1 MTIPTPESKT
11 SSSSAEMSARVDEQP
26 GEGPA
31 PQGPNDGGDPHDRS
45 DNEIFPIT
53 GEAEILRLL
62 SQEVKA
68 SIEQVRAT
76 LTLLEDGSTVP
87 FIARYRKEVTGNLNE
102 VQIRTLEE
110 RRRYFGDLLARRNTI
125 LTTIESQG
133 HLTPELRSA
142 IETCLDRTRLE
153 DLYLPYRPKRRTR
166 AMVAIEKGLEPLARL
181 VYQQGGQ
188 HTAASLHEAA
198 DQLISE
204 EKGLANR
211 DEVMAGVRDVIAE
224 WIAEDAELRQLVRDL
239 MFREGEVRSK
249 VRAPRNAEAAPNGE
263 GATPEEKPVTDEKA
277 RARAARAAQKAR
289 EREEALARYRIYHD
303 FHESVRTIPSHRI
316 MAIRR
321 AAREEILTYSIEV
334 DSERSLS
341 LLRPHLVVDAQSVYA
356 PHIDAALV
364 DAYNRLMK
372 PSIETEVKQALRK
385 QADNEA
391 IRVFTENL
399 ENLLMT
405 PPAGSLVV
413 MGLDPGF
420 RTGCKVAVV
429 DTTGK
434 LLDHATIY
442 PTEPRNDEKGS
453 EKVLNNLIDR
463 YGVGAVA
470 IGNGTASR
478 ETHSFVR
485 RMIAKRNNNTGLFA
499 IVVNEAGASV
509 YSASDEARAEFPD
522 LDVTVRGAIS
532 IARRLQDPLA
542 ELVKID
548 PRSLGVGQYQHDID
562 QKRLRQALHDTVES
576 CVNRVGVDLNTAS
589 VALLRYVSGIN
600 ERMAGGIV
608 KRRDDDGP
616 FRMRSDV
623 LQIAGVGPKTFEQ
636 AAGFLRIRD
645 GAVPLDNTG
654 VHPESYAVVDRIA
667 ASLGIDTELLIHT
680 PDKLANV
687 NREEIMNET
696 GVGGYT
702 LADILDELS
711 KPGRDP
717 REKFVVPEF
726 REDVHKLE
734 DLNPGM
740 ELEGTVT
747 NVANFGAF
755 VDIGVHQDGLVHVS
769 ELSHRFVQDPRE
781 VVRVGDIVKVRVLSV
796 DQERKRIALSMKA
809 VGSTET
815 PAERPPRR
823 EGFSGPRPP
832 RTFERGGERSER
844 FERNDRGP
852 RNEERGE
859 RRTFSGPTPSPASAQ
874 VEPPSTYVPGS
885 WKRSTTAP
893 QTPSG
898 GGGAKAR
905 AKGAKPSAQ
914 PKTDKMGGASTP
926 DEVAEQIRQ
935 LQERFN
941 RNR

>member
-1 MTIPTPESKT
+1 MSTPTTHAPGAGVAT
-11 SSSSAEMSARVDEQP
+11 AVRPLFDEQP
-26 GEGPA
+26 
-31 PQGPNDGGDPHDRS
+31 NDESTPHDASS
-45 DNEIFPIT
+45 DSEGAQT
-53 GEAEILRLL
+53 GPEVSIRDEAEIVRVL
-62 SQEVKA
+62 SQEINA
-68 SIEQVRAT
+68 NIEQVRAT
-76 LTLLEDGSTVP
+76 LTLLEDGATVP
-87 FIARYRKEVTGNLNE
+87 FIARYRKEVTQNLNE
-102 VQIRTLEE
+102 VQIRLLNE
-110 RRRYFGDLLARRNTI
+110 RRRYFSDLLARRATI
-125 LTTIESQG
+125 VSTIESQG
-133 HLTPELRSA
+133 LLTAELRAS
-142 IETCLDRTRLE
+142 IEGCLERTRLE

-166 AMVAIEKGLEPLARL
+166 AMVAVEKGLEPLARV
-181 VYQQGGQ
+181 VYQQSE
-188 HTAASLHEAA
+188 HDTAVKLNEAA
-198 DQLISE
+198 DALISD

-211 DEVMAGVRDVIAE
+211 DEVFAGVRDVIAE
-224 WIAEDAELRQLVRDL
+224 WIAEDADLRQIVRDL

-249 VRAPRNAEAAPNGE
+249 VRSPRATEAAAEAPAE
-263 GATPEEKPVTDEKA
+263 AGASDERA

-289 EREEALARYRIYHD
+289 EREEALARYKIYHD

-321 AAREEILTYSIEV
+321 AAREEILTYSVEI
-334 DSERSLS
+334 DTERALQH
-341 LLRPHLVVDAQSVYA
+341 LRPHLIVNLAG
-356 PHIDAALV
+356 PHTIHVEAALV

-399 ENLLMT
+399 ENLLLT
-405 PPAGSLVV
+405 PPGGSLVV

-434 LLDHATIY
+434 LIDHATIY
-442 PTEPRNDEKGS
+442 PTEPRNDERGA
-453 EKVLNNLIDR
+453 EKVLNSLIDR
-463 YGVGAVA
+463 YGVGAIA

-485 RMIAKRNNNTGLFA
+485 RMIAKRANSAGLFA
-499 IVVNEAGASV
+499 MVVNEAGASV
-509 YSASDEARAEFPD
+509 YSASDEAREEFPD
-522 LDVTVRGAIS
+522 LDVTVRGAVS

-589 VALLRYVSGIN
+589 VALLRYVAGIG
-600 ERMAGGIV
+600 EKVAQAIV
-608 KRRDDDGP
+608 KRRDDSGP
-616 FRMRSDV
+616 FGKRNDLLSV
-623 LQIAGVGPKTFEQ
+623 TGIGPKTFEQ

-645 GAVPLDNTG
+645 GAVALDNTG
-654 VHPESYAVVDRIA
+654 VHPESYAVVDAIA
-667 ASLGIDTELLIHT
+667 RSLGIDVDLLIHT
-680 PDKLANV
+680 PEKLTQV
-687 NREEIMNET
+687 NKET
-696 GVGGYT
+696 VTTETQVGGFT
-702 LADILDELS
+702 LSDILDELG

-726 REDVHKLE
+726 REDVHRLE
-734 DLNPGM
+734 DLSTGM

-796 DQERKRIALSMKA
+796 DHDRKRIALSMKA
-809 VGSTET
+809 VGSPEM
-815 PAERPPRR
+815 PVERPQQRR
-823 EGFSGPRPP
+823 EPVAPRPRP
-832 RTFERGGERSER
+832 QH
-844 FERNDRGP
+844 DRGFDGGH
-852 RNEERGE
+852 RGDERGE
-859 RRTFSGPTPSPASAQ
+859 TRTFSAPTPAPASAQ
-874 VEPPSTYVPGS
+874 VEAPSNYVPGS
-885 WKRSTTAP
+885 WKRSTASPTAA
-893 QTPSG
+893 PS
-898 GGGAKAR
+898 KAR
-905 AKGAKPSAQ
+905 AKALKTTTAATKAVERTATETPS
-914 PKTDKMGGASTP
+914 
-926 DEVAEQIRQ
+926 EVSERIRL

>member
-1 MTIPTPESKT
+1 MSTPTTHAIEASVDT
-11 SSSSAEMSARVDEQP
+11 DADLRVDEQP
-26 GEGPA
+26 RDDASPHSSNGAESQEPTEDIPISGE
-31 PQGPNDGGDPHDRS
+31 NDIVR
-45 DNEIFPIT
+45 I
-53 GEAEILRLL
+53 L
-62 SQEVKA
+62 SQEIKGNV
-68 SIEQVRAT
+68 EQVRAT
-76 LTLLEDGSTVP
+76 LALLEEGATVP
-87 FIARYRKEVTGNLNE
+87 FIARYRKEATGNLNE
-102 VQIRTLEE
+102 VQIRILDD
-110 RRRYFGDLLARRNTI
+110 RRRYFSDLLARRATI
-125 LTTIESQG
+125 IRTIESQG
-133 HLTPELRSA
+133 LLTTELRTS

-166 AMVAIEKGLEPLARL
+166 AMVAIEKGLEPLAR
-181 VYQQGGQ
+181 VIYQQGD
-188 HTAASLHEAA
+188 HCTATLLNEQA
-198 DQLISE
+198 DQLIDL

-211 DEVMAGVRDVIAE
+211 DEVFAGVRDIIAE
-224 WIAEDAELRQLVRDL
+224 WIAEDADLRQLVRDL

-249 VRAPRNAEAAPNGE
+249 VRAPRATE
-263 GATPEEKPVTDEKA
+263 GAEGAAEVPASPSAPGEERPMDEKA
-277 RARAARAAQKAR
+277 RARAVRAAQKAK

-303 FHESVRTIPSHRI
+303 FHESVRTIPSHRV

-321 AAREEILTYSIEV
+321 AAREEILTYNIEV
-334 DSERSLS
+334 ESERALQM
-341 LLRPHLVVDAQSVYA
+341 LRPHLLVNPSSAPAQ
-356 PHIDAALV
+356 HIEVALV
-364 DAYNRLMK
+364 DAYHRLLK

-420 RTGCKVAVV
+420 RTGCKVAIV

-434 LLDHATIY
+434 LLDQATIY
-442 PTEPRNDEKGS
+442 PTEPRNDERGA
-453 EKVLNNLIDR
+453 EKVLNSLIDR
-463 YGVGAVA
+463 YGVGAIA

-478 ETHSFVR
+478 ETHSFIR
-485 RMIAKRNNNTGLFA
+485 RMLARRTANTGLFA
-499 IVVNEAGASV
+499 MVVNEAGASV
-509 YSASDEARAEFPD
+509 YSASEEAREEFPD
-522 LDVTVRGAIS
+522 LDVTIRGAVS

-562 QKRLRQALHDTVES
+562 QKRLRQGLHDTVES

-589 VALLRYVSGIN
+589 VALLRYVAGVN
-600 ERMAGGIV
+600 ERVAQAIV
-608 KRRDDDGP
+608 KRRDNDGP
-616 FRMRSDV
+616 FRKRTDV
-623 LQIAGVGPKTFEQ
+623 LQVTGVGPKTFEQ

-654 VHPESYAVVDRIA
+654 VHPESYPIVDAIVK
-667 ASLGIDTELLIHT
+667 SLGIDVELLIHT
-680 PDKLANV
+680 PDKVSQV
-687 NREEIMNET
+687 NKEAIIEET
-696 GVGGYT
+696 QVGGFT
-702 LADILDELS
+702 LADILDELG

-726 REDVHKLE
+726 REDVHRLE
-734 DLNPGM
+734 DLTTGM

-796 DQERKRIALSMKA
+796 DHERKRIALSMKA
-809 VGSTET
+809 VGSTEM

-823 EGFSGPRPP
+823 EPGPRPARP
-832 RTFERGGERSER
+832 FERSER
-844 FERNDRGP
+844 SDRADRGFQP
-852 RNEERGE
+852 TEHTHDRGE
-859 RRTFSGPTPSPASAQ
+859 QRTPFGGPTPTPASAQ
-874 VEPPSTYVPGS
+874 FEAPSTYVPGS
-885 WKRSTTAP
+885 WKRSTTPASAIP
-893 QTPSG
+893 VKSKGKP
-898 GGGAKAR
+898 AKAN
-905 AKGAKPSAQ
+905 A
-914 PKTDKMGGASTP
+914 PKTSEKMVAPEEVS
-926 DEVAEQIRQ
+926 DEVAERIRM